1 MSTTHAHDRALT
13 ISRIVSAVMLLA
25 AGGIHLFLVIDGAG
39 GLLGVAF
46 ALNFVAG
53 LALGVGTLVISR
65 RFLLAVTALG
75 LAFMA
80 ASLGAII
87 VSITVGLLGV
97 QPDWDYPLI
106 RETAI
111 IESIGVVV
119 LAVAAVIAYQERRT
133 RLTPGR

>member
-25 AGGIHLFLVIDGAG
+25 AGAIHLFLVIGGAG
-39 GLLGVAF
+39 GLLGVGF

-53 LALGVGTLVISR
+53 LVLGVGMLVVPR

-75 LAFMA
+75 LAFMV

-87 VSITVGLLGV
+87 VSVTVGLLGV

-111 IESIGVVV
+111 IEAIGVVV
-119 LAVAAVIAYQERRT
+119 LVVALVFAYRERRA

>member
-13 ISRIVSAVMLLA
+13 FVRIVSAVMLLA
-25 AGGIHLFLVIDGAG
+25 AGGIHLFLVIGGAG

-53 LALGVGTLVISR
+53 LVLGVGMLVVPR

-75 LAFMA
+75 LAFMV

-87 VSITVGLLGV
+87 VSVTVGLLGV

-111 IESIGVVV
+111 IEAIGVVV
-119 LAVAAVIAYQERRT
+119 LVVALVFAYRERRA

>member
-25 AGGIHLFLVIDGAG
+25 AGAIHLFLVIGGAG

-53 LALGVGTLVISR
+53 LVLGIGMLVVPR

-75 LAFMA
+75 LAFMV

-111 IESIGVVV
+111 IEAIGVVV
-119 LAVAAVIAYQERRT
+119 LVVALAIAYRERRA